1 MDLKRGSE
9 RSVVGNAKSIKVLDR
24 FSFFLF
30 FSFLRVNSTLTWL
43 DDQHHCVRSP
53 LGRSARIFP
62 DIVRRDRCQSQF
74 RHCSSR
80 ASFSLHVYS
89 PSCSLETVQTGQMR
103 REIRRINA
111 ARNIGRNESFSPFHF
126 FFYPFSPLPSP
137 PPSIS
142 LFIPLSLLPG
152 WLYRISPPRI
162 YD

>member
-1 MDLKRGSE
+1 MEGDECNKRWEWKKKGE
-9 RSVVGNAKSIKVLDR
+9 KVGNVKNIKILNW
-24 FSFFLF
+24 SFFF
-30 FSFLRVNSTLTWL
+30 FFLFLRVNSTLTWL

-111 ARNIGRNESFSPFHF
+111 KKKHWTKPIFLSIFFAFLFPSSFPF
-126 FFYPFSPLPSP
+126 P
-137 PPSIS
+137 
-142 LFIPLSLLPG
+142 PLSLSLC
-152 WLYRISPPRI
+152 LSL
-162 YD
+162 